1 MPPNVDPGVSGGD
14 LSDPRHEMPADEV
27 AKRKRVS
34 FDPYAD
40 GAGDMPMPAST
51 PEVEVVSFGDDD
63 DEYIPP
69 SFFCISQGLMTLILC
84 LRRFGGL

>member
-1 MPPNVDPGVSGGD
+1 MWTQGFRGVISQTLDMMPV
-14 LSDPRHEMPADEV
+14 DEV

-51 PEVEVVSFGDDD
+51 PEVEVVSSGDDD

-69 SFFCISQGLMTLILC
+69 SLFFASA
-84 LRRFGGL
+84 RA

>member
-1 MPPNVDPGVSGGD
+1 MDMMPV
-14 LSDPRHEMPADEV
+14 DEV

-51 PEVEVVSFGDDD
+51 PEVEVVSSGDDD

-69 SFFCISQGLMTLILC
+69 SLFFASA
-84 LRRFGGL
+84 RA